1 MAGENGIDKGLSL
14 AKFLKFQ
21 IRIKIAGSKTGG
33 KRSPILPLL
42 LSLINYRAN
51 SFSKKEIPFRSESKF
66 LCPGNQQR
74 TFSIS
79 LLADLS
85 DPTPPIIVAIPRRVV
100 EGRRDRCLNRF
111 LLEFQGKPQAY
122 AEVARS

>member
-21 IRIKIAGSKTGG
+21 IRRKSLVRKPA
-33 KRSPILPLL
+33 RNASPILPLL

-66 LCPGNQQR
+66 LCPGN
-74 TFSIS
+74 
-79 LLADLS
+79 
-85 DPTPPIIVAIPRRVV
+85 
-100 EGRRDRCLNRF
+100 
-111 LLEFQGKPQAY
+111 
-122 AEVARS
+122 